1 MVLQLDLDFAIK
13 VSVQLNLAEGLG
25 KNAEILMMGE
35 WRLFVVVVEG
45 FIVLSAQLISCGT
58 IVFTRRLWINRISKS
73 QVFDVFMVKT
83 RGSPSLFFFL

>member
-25 KNAEILMMGE
+25 KNVEILMMGE
-35 WRLFVVVVEG
+35 WRLFVVVEG
-45 FIVLSAQLISCGT
+45 LIVLSAQLISCGI

-83 RGSPSLFFFL
+83 RGSPSFFFFL

>member
-25 KNAEILMMGE
+25 KNVEILTMGE
-35 WRLFVVVVEG
+35 WRLFVVVEG
-45 FIVLSAQLISCGT
+45 LIVLSAQLISCGI
-58 IVFTRRLWINRISKS
+58 IVFARGLWINRISES

-83 RGSPSLFFFL
+83 RGSPSFFFFL